1 MSEVLNTAIDC
12 VIAAA
17 EEALEHQV
25 AIGVED
31 VRRPVWLWQ
40 IPVIDDP
47 SDTRPTESILVMA
60 PVNEENLQMPLT
72 IDCSL
77 EHKFDASTMIFEDA
91 LSVEMEVTRMSEEDP
106 SLIAVGGIV
115 KKGKEEFN
123 LSEVGGSDRTKVAK
137 ILMDMSSFMLE
148 KCSLTVE
155 RDHAL
160 VDRLDVD
167 TLIGQLLDN
176 SSGGGGNKTE
186 GGNEQ

>member
-1 MSEVLNTAIDC
+1 MSEILNTAIDC
-12 VIAAA
+12 VIAVA

-47 SDTRPTESILVMA
+47 SDTRRTESILVMA

-91 LSVEMEVTRMSEEDP
+91 LSVEMEVTQMSETDP
-106 SLIAVGGIV
+106 SLIAVRGTV
-115 KKGKEEFN
+115 KKGNQEFN
-123 LSEVGGSDRTKVAK
+123 LSEVGDSDRTKVAK

-148 KCSLTVE
+148 KCSISVE

-160 VDRLDVD
+160 VDQLDVD
-167 TLIGQLLDN
+167 TAIDQLLSN
-176 SSGGGGNKTE
+176 PNGGGANNIE
-186 GGNEQ
+186 GGGE